1 MRLGAGGIRDRVLY
15 IASCMKIPPKL
26 ALLSSDAQATMS
38 GVLARCEAANFRWE
52 VGVSGARGQEYESF
66 LELEPSSAHKDWQ
79 AEHKGYVREFVQ
91 VPQSHPRSAET
102 FMAVNADA
110 HLLEQMDNAVLIRLE
125 SLASVV
131 NQDLLAT
138 AIGRYFWD
146 RFYNYPKD
154 LAKEKLSADDEAL
167 RGQFMDY
174 WHAQRLQAR
183 PLFATFLSDFGGNLS
198 ELIKQDWP
206 HLLRDRLGL
215 THWPSDVSAPLPV
228 ALMCYSVDE
237 VRQARAESRRKGAV
251 CSFARPTVLDTE
263 MSAAFVPAPCF
274 EGGESFGHTLDLA
287 QTQVP
292 PSFTPELLTFP
303 LRYQARHLKALGF
316 ISRPH
321 ALQQADGGLD
331 EAALFAAR
339 NRHVQGLQSSP
350 DCADFAE
357 VLA

>member
-1 MRLGAGGIRDRVLY
+1 MLGHPPWPQGDTRDQVLY
-15 IASCMKIPPKL
+15 IAKDMQIPTKL
-26 ALLSSDAQATMS
+26 AHLSSDAQAAMA

-52 VGVSGARGQEYESF
+52 EGVSGARCQEYESF
-66 LELEPSSAHKDWQ
+66 LDLLSSSTHKDWQ

-110 HLLEQMDNAVLIRLE
+110 HLLEQMDNAFLIRLE
-125 SLASVV
+125 SLASVMSHG
-131 NQDLLAT
+131 LLAP
-138 AIGRYFWD
+138 AIGRIFWD

-154 LAKEKLSADDEAL
+154 LAKTNLSPDDDTL
-167 RGQFMDY
+167 RSQFMAH

-198 ELIKQDWP
+198 ELIQQDWP
-206 HLLRDRLGL
+206 HLMRDRLGL

-263 MSAAFVPAPCF
+263 MSAAFVPAP
-274 EGGESFGHTLDLA
+274 L
-287 QTQVP
+287 
-292 PSFTPELLTFP
+292 
-303 LRYQARHLKALGF
+303 
-316 ISRPH
+316 I
-321 ALQQADGGLD
+321 
-331 EAALFAAR
+331 
-339 NRHVQGLQSSP
+339 
-350 DCADFAE
+350 
-357 VLA
+357 

>member
-1 MRLGAGGIRDRVLY
+1 M
-15 IASCMKIPPKL
+15 PPKL
-26 ALLSSDAQATMS
+26 ALLSSDAQAKVS

-52 VGVSGARGQEYESF
+52 EGVSIARSQEYETF
-66 LELEPSSAHKDWQ
+66 LDLQPTSAHKDWR
-79 AEHKGYVREFVQ
+79 AEHKAFVREFVQ
-91 VPQSHPRSAET
+91 VPQSHPRSADT
-102 FMAVNADA
+102 FMAINADA
-110 HLLEQMDNAVLIRLE
+110 HLLEQMDNAFLVRLE
-125 SLASVV
+125 SLASVMS
-131 NQDLLAT
+131 QDLLAT
-138 AIGRYFWD
+138 AIGRDFWD
-146 RFYNYPKD
+146 RFYNYSKD
-154 LAKEKLSADDEAL
+154 LAKEKLSADDEVL
-167 RGQFMDY
+167 RGQFMAH
-174 WHAQRLQAR
+174 WHSQRLQAR

-215 THWPSDVSAPLPV
+215 THWPSGVGAPLPV

-237 VRQARAESRRKGAV
+237 VRQARAMSRRKGAV

-287 QTQVP
+287 QVQVP
-292 PSFTPELLTFP
+292 LSFTPELLTFP
-303 LRYQARHLKALGF
+303 LRYQAQHLKALGF
-316 ISRPH
+316 INRPH

-339 NRHVQGLQSSP
+339 NRHIQGLQSSP